1 MFFYI
6 IFIFLFYSFIIYYF
20 YYYFIIISGVRA
32 YWDGKD
38 FVSRN
43 GNVFNAPDW
52 FTESFPSDQTLDG
65 ELFGGRKNF
74 NSTVSIVKVNKKKNK

>member
-1 MFFYI
+1 M
-6 IFIFLFYSFIIYYF
+6 
-20 YYYFIIISGVRA
+20 
-32 YWDGKD
+32 
-38 FVSRN
+38 
-43 GNVFNAPDW
+43 FNAPDW